1 MSRHNLALI
10 ASTAVL
16 AGLAFLQPARWL
28 VSVWLSDPY
37 YSHGFLIIPVAAG
50 LAWRLRHKI
59 RVLPTTPS
67 AWGLGLFGAA
77 LAVAVLAISRQAYF
91 AASLTV
97 PVLIAALVL
106 YLKGPGALRLLLFPI
121 GYLGLMIPLPVVDS
135 LAFRLQL
142 WVSAFATAVAQL
154 LAVPAQQE
162 GAAVSVPGAAYV
174 VGLACSGLSSIIALL
189 ALGTLLVY
197 LLDGRMW
204 ARLLLVLAIVPIAVL
219 TNGLR
224 VSSLLWVAYHF
235 GGDAGLAYHDT
246 VAGYLSWVM
255 ALGCLILSSR
265 VLQCRLSLVG
275 SR

>member
-1 MSRHNLALI
+1 MSRLDLALI
-10 ASTAVL
+10 TVTAIL
-16 AGLAFLQPARWL
+16 AGLAFVQPARWL

-37 YSHGFLIIPVAAG
+37 YSHGFLIPPIAAG
-50 LAWRLRHKI
+50 LAWHLRHQIK
-59 RVLPTTPS
+59 VLPTTPS
-67 AWGLGLFGAA
+67 AWGLGLFGAT
-77 LAVAVLAISRQAYF
+77 LAGAVLAISWQAYF
-91 AASLTV
+91 VTILTV
-97 PVLIAALVL
+97 PILIGALVL

-135 LAFRLQL
+135 LAFQLQL
-142 WVSAFATAVAQL
+142 WVSAFATTVARL
-154 LAVPAQQE
+154 LAVPAHQE

-197 LLDGRMW
+197 LLDGQLW

-219 TNGLR
+219 ANGLR

-246 VAGYLSWVM
+246 VAGYLSWAM
-255 ALGCLILSSR
+255 AIGCLILSSR
-265 VLQCRLSLVG
+265 VLRCRLSLVG